1 MVQAAPLI
9 DHPFLPMPAIGF
21 GTFQLDGDTVLRMI
35 PEALEIGYRHIDTA
49 QAYDNEDAV
58 GRALESSGVDRS
70 EVFLTTKVWV
80 DRFEPGELRAS
91 VAESLD
97 RLRSDHV
104 DLLLLHWPVFGPAGM
119 GPTLEALVREQEDGR
134 VRHIGVSNFTIGHLE
149 QACGIVGD
157 NRIATNQVEF
167 HVYLAQAR
175 LREAMHRL
183 NMALTA
189 YMPLAK
195 GEVADDPLLAEIGAA
210 HGKTAAQVALRW
222 LVEKQGVAAIPATS
236 KPEHARANFDIF
248 DFELAAGE
256 VERIDGLPKDR
267 RLCTPGSLSPDWDD

>member
-1 MVQAAPLI
+1 MRTAPLI

-21 GTFQLDGDTVLRMI
+21 GTFELDGDTVLRMV

-49 QAYDNEDAV
+49 QIYGNEAEV
-58 GRALESSGVDRS
+58 GRALESAGVDRS
-70 EVFLTTKVWV
+70 EVFVTSKVWV
-80 DRFEPGELRAS
+80 DRFEPGALRDS
-91 VAESLD
+91 VAESLE
-97 RLRSDHV
+97 RLRTDYV
-104 DLLLLHWPVFGPAGM
+104 DLMLLHWPDFGPVGM

-134 VRHIGVSNFTIGHLE
+134 VRHVGVSNFTIGHLE

-167 HVYLAQAR
+167 HVYLGQHR

-183 NMALTA
+183 NIALTA

-195 GEVADDPLLAEIGAA
+195 GEVADDPVLAEIGAA
-210 HGKTAAQVALRW
+210 HGKSAAQVALRW

-236 KPEHARANFDIF
+236 NPEHARANFEVF
-248 DFELAAGE
+248 DFELAADE
-256 VERIDGLPKDR
+256 VERIDGLPKNR